1 MNNMEEKLWNYID
14 GHCTPPE
21 QKAIAHLIDTDAT
34 VGAKYLELLNLNQE
48 MVSMDLEEPPM
59 AFTYNVMEAIRAENA
74 RTPLKA
80 AVNKRIIRGIAVFFI
95 VTLAGLLL
103 LAFANVKWPAQA
115 LPVNLTAQF
124 KMPAINAGKAKVVVQ
139 TFVFFDVMLGLYI
152 FDAWLR
158 GKKAHDAQ
166 KIT

>member
-1 MNNMEEKLWNYID
+1 MEEKLWNYID
-14 GHCTPPE
+14 GNCTLPE
-21 QKAIAHLIDTDAT
+21 QKAIAELIDADAA
-34 VGAKYLELLNLNQE
+34 VGAKYRELLSLNQQ

-74 RTPLKA
+74 RLPLKA

-103 LAFANVKWPAQA
+103 LALASVKWPAQA
-115 LPVNLTAQF
+115 LPVNLTAHF
-124 KMPAINAGKAKVVVQ
+124 KMPAISTGKAKILVEA
-139 TFVFFDVMLGLYI
+139 FVFFDVMLGLYL

-158 GKKAHDAQ
+158 RKKADNAHEM
-166 KIT
+166 T